1 MHLPPGPVVITL
13 VPSSLL
19 TLGFINN
26 FPQSI
31 PQRGLGGET
40 QTAAEA
46 RCKKMEIIS
55 FILIKELITS
65 VKFQFGRGE
74 GEDYSPPSKPPMKEG
89 LILSLTPL
97 SSLRFAA
104 LPPTR

>member
-1 MHLPPGPVVITL
+1 MNASCPRAGGDHL

-46 RCKKMEIIS
+46 RLQKGGNNKLHIDQGTRPIS
-55 FILIKELITS
+55 QDS
-65 VKFQFGRGE
+65 VWSMGGRR
-74 GEDYSPPSKPPMKEG
+74 
-89 LILSLTPL
+89 LSLSITPHL
-97 SSLRFAA
+97 SRL
-104 LPPTR
+104 